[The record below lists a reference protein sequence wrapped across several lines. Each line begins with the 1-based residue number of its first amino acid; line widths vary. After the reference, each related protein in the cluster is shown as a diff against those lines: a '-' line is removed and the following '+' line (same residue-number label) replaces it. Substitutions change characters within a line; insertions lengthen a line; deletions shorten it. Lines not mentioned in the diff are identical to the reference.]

1 MNIKPFKNLG
11 IVVID
16 NTYSDRELDL
26 IWSDIEKI
34 NQHNLLKSPSE
45 TGGAKD
51 YITGEYLKNN
61 HGVYLDKLFREK
73 IIDYIPELS
82 KKFFTTDVSEAVE
95 SLGPTYKSWNQ
106 INIRSNLL
114 SYYEDSDFYSP
125 HIDQAVFTILTW
137 VYKQPKNWEGG
148 ILKLPEYNTE
158 IEPKFN
164 RSIIFPSCFLHEV
177 SPVKMKSN
185 LPGSGRYVI
194 SHFSYINPIMN
205 LKK

>member
-11 IVVID
+11 IVVVD
-16 NTYSDRELDL
+16 NTYTDRELEL

-34 NQHNLLKSPSE
+34 NQQNLLESPSK

-61 HGVYLDKLFREK
+61 YGVYLDKLYNDN
-73 IIDYIPELS
+73 IIKHIPNLS
-82 KKFFTTDVSEAVE
+82 KKFFTPEVSEAVE
-95 SLGPTYKSWNQ
+95 SLGPTYKSWSQ
-106 INIRSNLL
+106 INTSGNLL

-137 VYKQPKNWEGG
+137 IYKLPKSWEGG
-148 ILKLPEYNTE
+148 ILKLSEYNAE

-164 RSIIFPSCFLHEV
+164 RSIIFPSCFMHEV
-177 SPVKMKSN
+177 TPVKMKTDQ
-185 LPGSGRYVI
+185 PGFGRYVI
-194 SHFSYINPIMN
+194 SHFSYINPIIN
-205 LKK
+205 TKK